1 MSCFVFVV
9 FKTDK
14 YKYEFR
20 KLHPIPMLF
29 TIYFL
34 GSFWESF
41 CALLRLGLG
50 QASETVPLGFGRW
63 TNGAG
68 HICIWD
74 WEAVSRKASVRF
86 AGDKGRPPRSAPHAA
101 TSSPIFF
108 WIYCHVGFQ
117 GLQTNN
123 KILLCPVPFQNTTV
137 ASLVRL
143 HEIVS
148 QESHPISFSWN
159 TIETPTHIYTTYVY
173 LYLYM
178 KTYLSL

>member
-1 MSCFVFVV
+1 MISTKNSDLNRVECARACHVLSLLYL
-9 FKTDK
+9 KQT

-86 AGDKGRPPRSAPHAA
+86 AGDKGRLHTRLHHHQFSFESIAMLAFKACKQTIKSYCAPSH
-101 TSSPIFF
+101 SR
-108 WIYCHVGFQ
+108 
-117 GLQTNN
+117 
-123 KILLCPVPFQNTTV
+123 ILL
-137 ASLVRL
+137 
-143 HEIVS
+143 
-148 QESHPISFSWN
+148 
-159 TIETPTHIYTTYVY
+159 
-173 LYLYM
+173 
-178 KTYLSL
+178 